1 MPKVSEERMLATRR
15 QILDGARRSFAQH
28 GFEAATVRVLER
40 EIGLS
45 RGAIFHHF
53 TDKDALFLELAA
65 EDAEEMAAVVAEA
78 GLVQVMRELPA
89 RDSGW
94 LGVQL
99 EVSRR
104 LRTDPAFRMAW
115 EQRLETVRAAAIER
129 LERGREAGVVRDD
142 VPVEVLAAY
151 LQLVLDGLVLHLATG
166 LASRDQDHHRAIL
179 DLAEEAVRRTGGP
192 AVSART
198 DMDEDFPATTSG
210 SPGPAVQEATP

>member
-1 MPKVSEERMLATRR
+1 MPKVSPERLEATRQ
-15 QILDGARRSFAQH
+15 QILDGARRSFARH

-53 TDKDALFLELAA
+53 RDKDALFLELAA
-65 EDAEEMAAVVAEA
+65 EDAEEMAAVVSQA
-78 GLVQVMRELPA
+78 GLVQVMRELPT

-115 EQRLETVRAAAIER
+115 EQRLETVRSAAVER
-129 LERGREAGVVRDD
+129 VRRGRDNGVVRDD
-142 VPVEVLAAY
+142 VPVEVLAAF

-166 LASRDQDHHRAIL
+166 MASGDSAAVL
-179 DLAEEAVRRTGGP
+179 DLAEEAVRRPARP
-192 AVSART
+192 AVAPPIA
-198 DMDEDFPATTSG
+198 MDEDFPATTS
-210 SPGPAVQEATP
+210 AQEASS

>member
-15 QILDGARRSFAQH
+15 QILDGARRAFADH
-28 GFEAATVRVLER
+28 GYEAATVRVLER

-53 TDKDALFLELAA
+53 RDKDALFLELAA
-65 EDAEEMAAVVAEA
+65 EDAEEMALVVATA

-104 LRTDPAFRMAW
+104 LRTDPAFRTAW
-115 EQRLETVRAAAIER
+115 QERLSTVRAAAIER
-129 LERGREAGVVRDD
+129 LERGREAGAVRDD
-142 VPVEVLAAY
+142 VPGAGLAAF
-151 LQLVLDGLVLHLATG
+151 LTLVLDGLVLHLGTG
-166 LASRDQDHHRAIL
+166 MPLGDVPAVL
-179 DLAEEAVRRTGGP
+179 DLAEDAVRVQHRP
-192 AVSART
+192 ASDPLARIDQDADRPTSA
-198 DMDEDFPATTSG
+198 
-210 SPGPAVQEATP
+210 QEALS

>member
-1 MPKVSEERMLATRR
+1 VPKVSAERLEATRR

-53 TDKDALFLELAA
+53 RDKDALFLELAA
-65 EDAEEMAAVVAEA
+65 EDAEEMAAVVASA
-78 GLVQVMRELPA
+78 GLVQVMRELPT

-104 LRTDPAFRMAW
+104 LRTDPAFRSAW
-115 EQRLETVRAAAIER
+115 RQRLGTVRAAAVER

-142 VPVEVLAAY
+142 VPVEVLAAF
-151 LQLVLDGLVLHLATG
+151 LQLVLDGLVLHLGTG
-166 LASRDQDHHRAIL
+166 MPLGDHDDARAVL
-179 DLAEEAVRRTGGP
+179 DLAEEAVRRPAGP
-192 AVSART
+192 HVGSRTAMHEDSHATSA
-198 DMDEDFPATTSG
+198 A
-210 SPGPAVQEATP
+210 QEASP